1 MISSTERMRN
11 WRHKNPEKAR
21 AAVRRWRAANPEK
34 ARAKYRK
41 WLAANPEKARAATNN
56 WRSNNREKVRSTDR
70 IWYARNK
77 DRVNANRRKEY
88 AKNQQE
94 RCEKISQK
102 RRERKQKLVDILGG
116 KCADCGYN
124 EFLDALEFDHVRNKT
139 VQIAPL
145 ISGGSWERVLEEAQ
159 KCELV
164 CANCHRVRT
173 AKRRE

>member
-1 MISSTERMRN
+1 MTSSTKRMQA
-11 WRHKNPEKAR
+11 WRRKNPEKAR
-21 AAVRRWRAANPEK
+21 VAARRWRAKNLEK
-34 ARAKYRK
+34 ARAKCRK
-41 WLAANPEKARAATNN
+41 WQEENPEKAQAATNN

-70 IWYARNK
+70 IWYAR
-77 DRVNANRRKEY
+77 
-88 AKNQQE
+88 
-94 RCEKISQK
+94 EKISQK

-173 AKRRE
+173 AERRK